1 MLCLKAQSPK
11 NGILLVEGLTHS
23 DCLDGQNFTSNTD
36 RSGLYFYP
44 EEKGM
49 TEDKMGGWHHH
60 LNGHEFEQAPGD
72 GDGQGS
78 LAVHRV
84 PKSQT

>member
-1 MLCLKAQSPK
+1 MFIAALFMIVKDPDAGKDWKQ
-11 NGILLVEGLTHS
+11 
-23 DCLDGQNFTSNTD
+23 
-36 RSGLYFYP
+36 

-49 TEDKMGGWHHH
+49 AEDEMVGWHHQ

-78 LAVHRV
+78 LACSSPWGCEELDRTEQLNSN
-84 PKSQT
+84 KDMEAT